1 MIAEIL
7 LIVLSGVAAVF
18 DLEYRKIPNLV
29 IATGIFCGL
38 VLCQE
43 PKTILIRCIGIV
55 FVFLFG
61 MFQLMGMGDLKLWM
75 AIVAFVGFSRSC
87 FIIVGAAILLLGYA
101 WFFVPGSKQTI
112 KLTLRQLS
120 LKNVQVFEQ
129 KEFPFAP
136 FIFASCV
143 LYGILRSLHVC

>member
-38 VLCQE
+38 FLCQE

-120 LKNVQVFEQ
+120 LK
-129 KEFPFAP
+129 
-136 FIFASCV
+136 CT
-143 LYGILRSLHVC
+143 GI

>member
-38 VLCQE
+38 FLCQE

-75 AIVAFVGFSRSC
+75 AIVAFVGFSVAVSSLLAQLYYYWDMHGFLYPVRS
-87 FIIVGAAILLLGYA
+87 
-101 WFFVPGSKQTI
+101 
-112 KLTLRQLS
+112 RQ
-120 LKNVQVFEQ
+120 
-129 KEFPFAP
+129 
-136 FIFASCV
+136 
-143 LYGILRSLHVC
+143 

>member
-38 VLCQE
+38 FLCQE

-61 MFQLMGMGDLKLWM
+61 MFQ
-75 AIVAFVGFSRSC
+75 
-87 FIIVGAAILLLGYA
+87 
-101 WFFVPGSKQTI
+101 QTI

>member
-38 VLCQE
+38 FLCQE

-55 FVFLFG
+55 FVFLFWNVSAYG
-61 MFQLMGMGDLKLWM
+61 YG
-75 AIVAFVGFSRSC
+75 RSQIMDGNC
-87 FIIVGAAILLLGYA
+87 SICGI
-101 WFFVPGSKQTI
+101 
-112 KLTLRQLS
+112 
-120 LKNVQVFEQ
+120 
-129 KEFPFAP
+129 FP
-136 FIFASCV
+136 
-143 LYGILRSLHVC
+143 